1 MSSHRSDNES
11 DTEVFV
17 DAEESLDQITLTTT
31 ITSDSI
37 NGLKS
42 NTSNNDSVQPD
53 PILSNKPASI
63 AIPQI
68 SVTDMS
74 YEEDK
79 ELSDLTKDQENVD
92 SDVTTDNE
100 DEPVDVTVYVKDL
113 DTGKNI
119 PASDLEEEI
128 KQSNGNID
136 PLSFQ
141 ILQRTGSDTELNNI
155 SDENHTRSISD
166 EDINTTDDKP
176 NRRKSFLSRL
186 KRTSHDKNDDEG
198 GDEDG
203 VTGNTAPVFS
213 ENENGFGRAQP
224 RYIKTRARNKPI
236 KEFDRLFLAQELYN
250 PISSDVTDFKT
261 GAIWSMKFSKDGKFL
276 ATGGQDTVVRVWAV
290 ISSDEEREHF
300 LEGSGT
306 SVYEGISGAKL
317 GAPVFRDKPLY
328 EYRGHTADILDLS
341 WKQLLTFFING
352 QNREDDRFFLSGS
365 LDCRLR
371 LWNIPEKK
379 VAHWNELNDSQL
391 ITAVGFAL
399 DGKMAVAG
407 SLSGLCLFYETDGLK
422 YNTQIHVK
430 SARGRN
436 SQGKKITGIESM
448 PGTLPG
454 QEKLLISSN
463 DSRIRLYNMR
473 DKSLEFKYKG
483 LENTCSQIRATFSD
497 DGRYIICG
505 SEDRHVYIFNT
516 DHSSVNSHHGGG
528 GWLKKEKKCGY
539 ENFESH
545 SAIVTVAIFAP
556 TRTKQLISLCGDPI
570 FANTVNNENSANQ
583 TYPDGNIIV
592 CADYTGSIKIFRQD
606 CAYYPSRDSDSV
618 SFRSTR
624 KVYLKIKF
632 SFIMWDLYFTR
643 YFHKKDPIYIFPW
656 CLYLQTL

>member
-1 MSSHRSDNES
+1 
-11 DTEVFV
+11 
-17 DAEESLDQITLTTT
+17 
-31 ITSDSI
+31 
-37 NGLKS
+37 
-42 NTSNNDSVQPD
+42 
-53 PILSNKPASI
+53 
-63 AIPQI
+63 
-68 SVTDMS
+68 
-74 YEEDK
+74 
-79 ELSDLTKDQENVD
+79 
-92 SDVTTDNE
+92 
-100 DEPVDVTVYVKDL
+100 
-113 DTGKNI
+113 
-119 PASDLEEEI
+119 
-128 KQSNGNID
+128 
-136 PLSFQ
+136 
-141 ILQRTGSDTELNNI
+141 
-155 SDENHTRSISD
+155 
-166 EDINTTDDKP
+166 
-176 NRRKSFLSRL
+176 
-186 KRTSHDKNDDEG
+186 
-198 GDEDG
+198 
-203 VTGNTAPVFS
+203 
-213 ENENGFGRAQP
+213 
-224 RYIKTRARNKPI
+224 
-236 KEFDRLFLAQELYN
+236 LYN
-250 PISSDVTDFKT
+250 PLSSDDGVTDFKI

-352 QNREDDRFFLSGS
+352 QDREHTDFVTAIEFHPKDDRFFLSGS

-371 LWNIPEKK
+371 LWNIPEKR
-379 VAHWNELNDSQL
+379 VSSWNELNDSQL

-399 DGKMAVAG
+399 DGKIAVAG
-407 SLSGLCLFYETDGLK
+407 SLSGKCLFYETDGLK

-473 DKSLEFKYKG
+473 DKSLECKFKG
-483 LENTCSQIRATFSD
+483 LENTSSQIRATFSD

-516 DHSSVNSHHGGG
+516 DQSSINSSHGNGSN
-528 GWLKKEKKCGY
+528 WLKKEKCGY

-570 FANTVNNENSANQ
+570 FAHTVNNENTANQ

-624 KVYLKIKF
+624 KVYLKINKI
-632 SFIMWDLYFTR
+632 SLIMWNLYE
-643 YFHKKDPIYIFPW
+643 IFP
-656 CLYLQTL
+656 